1 MQILASVYS
10 ITIISQENIV
20 KSANSLC
27 QKPLKDTKIRIISH
41 QKSKKDIKKAPDFG
55 LIKLMERVMRIE
67 LTYTAWKAVV
77 LPLNYTRMS

>member
-27 QKPLKDTKIRIISH
+27 QKPLKNTKTRRISH
-41 QKSKKDIKKAPDFG
+41 QKSKKDIKKKAPDLG
-55 LIKLMERVMRIE
+55 LIKLMERVMRKDRG
-67 LTYTAWKAVV
+67 LF
-77 LPLNYTRMS
+77 